1 MQRWDFCVSV
11 CKSNFTD
18 HHTTNRIHGFR
29 YSVLVCKIHD
39 CMIRKN
45 FEHFHSFPSSDASDY
60 HRMGRLDENKPLQS
74 AFKRIYCIPQGSI
87 LGPLLFNINMIDLCY
102 ECEENDIANYADDTT
117 PYSCGTDIP
126 TLISE
131 LQAISRNCR
140 NSIRYYH

>member
-1 MQRWDFCVSV
+1 
-11 CKSNFTD
+11 
-18 HHTTNRIHGFR
+18 
-29 YSVLVCKIHD
+29 
-39 CMIRKN
+39 MIRKN

-131 LQAISRNCR
+131 LQAQKLQKL
-140 NSIRYYH
+140 Y